1 MPWWSWIVIWIALVA
16 LSLLFFVVLGVRLF
30 RQFMATVKEL
40 GEAGERFSRLPSGP
54 VTSRAAGSTSA
65 DSTSAA
71 TAAASGAAPGSFAG
85 ALSVPGEAVFASP
98 ARAREY
104 HRAAKLSRQEDRRVR
119 RVQRKA
125 DRGQPQSLH
134 DIEFS

>member
-40 GEAGERFSRLPSGP
+40 GEAGERFGHLPTGP
-54 VTSRAAGSTSA
+54 VAPGSAGVHVGPL
-65 DSTSAA
+65 DSNGAGG
-71 TAAASGAAPGSFAG
+71 TAAADPPGS
-85 ALSVPGEAVFASP
+85 AVFAPP
-98 ARAREY
+98 ARMRHEY
-104 HRAAKLSRQEDRRVR
+104 HAFKLARQEARRLR
-119 RVQRKA
+119 RIQRKR
-125 DRGQPQSLH
+125 DRGQPQALR

>member
-30 RQFMATVKEL
+30 RQFMTTVKEL
-40 GEAGERFSRLPSGP
+40 GEAGDRFGHLPSAVLDQAPAGL
-54 VTSRAAGSTSA
+54 RAPGRP
-65 DSTSAA
+65 
-71 TAAASGAAPGSFAG
+71 APGS
-85 ALSVPGEAVFASP
+85 AVFAQP
-98 ARAREY
+98 ARARDEY
-104 HRAAKLSRQEDRRVR
+104 RAAKAARGEARRLR

-125 DRGQPQSLH
+125 DRGQPQRLH